1 MERKYCETGLMLCSD
16 YVERTLA
23 WVNAEAEKRVAVRT
37 AQAAQYDKWI
47 AIASQADN
55 SRKSH
60 DGALSAY
67 FDHVIVCPLCRCGTN
82 HRPSATSSLADDS
95 DLNFP

>member
-1 MERKYCETGLMLCSD
+1 MKRKYCETGLMLCSD

-37 AQAAQYDKWI
+37 AQAAQHDTWI
-47 AIASQADN
+47 EIASRADD
-55 SRKSH
+55 SRKGH

-67 FDHVIVCPLCRCGTN
+67 FDHVVVCPLCRYGTN
-82 HRPSATSSLADDS
+82 HTPSTTSSLADDS
-95 DLNFP
+95 DPNLP